1 MTSLRMNTKDVLATG
16 FSFLIVIAILHVII
30 GILLYI
36 GIWLF
41 TTYGWEWGLLF
52 WIPAIFILIAGYIGI
67 WSKLLTD
74 SIALGIYKGNNAGD
88 NVDLEIKLPWE
99 KMSPPVVDSEI
110 PPMIEISSMQQT
122 PTNLR
127 QSSED
132 SQWKL

>member
-1 MTSLRMNTKDVLATG
+1 MVC
-16 FSFLIVIAILHVII
+16 
-30 GILLYI
+30 
-36 GIWLF
+36 
-41 TTYGWEWGLLF
+41 E
-52 WIPAIFILIAGYIGI
+52 
-67 WSKLLTD
+67 
-74 SIALGIYKGNNAGD
+74 
-88 NVDLEIKLPWE
+88 KLPWE

>member
-1 MTSLRMNTKDVLATG
+1 MSAGSHGNSSYRTRNESV
-16 FSFLIVIAILHVII
+16 FLS
-30 GILLYI
+30 
-36 GIWLF
+36 
-41 TTYGWEWGLLF
+41 
-52 WIPAIFILIAGYIGI
+52 GYIGI

-132 SQWKL
+132 SQWEL